1 MAVPI
6 WFRTV
11 WHKVSDS
18 SQEGRTVQ
26 DHARTVRPCSEPTYR
41 TEDTMSMVA
50 PDVNSSVYHN
60 MAETEKAHLL
70 AMCLAQLF
78 QCSIYVMK
86 K

>member
-1 MAVPI
+1 
-6 WFRTV
+6 
-11 WHKVSDS
+11 
-18 SQEGRTVQ
+18 
-26 DHARTVRPCSEPTYR
+26 
-41 TEDTMSMVA
+41 MSMVA

-86 K
+86 KIGI